1 MAPVTEAH
9 EPSRLS
15 TRLTARPLSLV
26 FIFNPIAYPAAHIH
40 YANRIGHAETTMTDT
55 IIRSG
60 SNKEVLTSE
69 RCHIRERLNDRGVP
83 RVSVAGTRVEPGV
96 TTQLHRLAVDEWY
109 LISSGEGLM
118 EVGDAPPVKVGSGD
132 IVTIPASTSQRIT
145 NTGDDDLIFDCICLP
160 RFTPECYESLE

>member
-1 MAPVTEAH
+1 MA
-9 EPSRLS
+9 
-15 TRLTARPLSLV
+15 
-26 FIFNPIAYPAAHIH
+26 N
-40 YANRIGHAETTMTDT
+40 T
-55 IIRSG
+55 ITRSG
-60 SNKEVLTSE
+60 STKEVLTSE
-69 RCHIRERLNDRGVP
+69 RCRIRERLNDRGVP
-83 RVSVAGTRVEPGV
+83 RVSVAETRVEPGV